1 MIKVLI
7 FSCVFVTVLAKII
20 TFKDCGTYSYDLDL
34 AKKKKKK
41 KRRKRLYMRTN
52 MSSEKT
58 YLLNLHKKS
67 KSLIVL

>member
-34 AKKKKKK
+34 AEK
-41 KRRKRLYMRTN
+41 KR
-52 MSSEKT
+52 
-58 YLLNLHKKS
+58 KKETVYENKYEFGKKQIIKPS
-67 KSLIVL
+67 